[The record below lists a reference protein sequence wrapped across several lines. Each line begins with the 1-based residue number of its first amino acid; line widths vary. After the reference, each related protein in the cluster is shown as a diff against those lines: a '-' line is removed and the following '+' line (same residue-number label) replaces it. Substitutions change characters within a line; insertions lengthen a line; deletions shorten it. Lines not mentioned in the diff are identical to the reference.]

1 MNAGDSKTVSFKSR
15 MSILLEKKPPNKVY
29 ISEELDDLLKKLL
42 HVLVL
47 YSFSFPRPRQIL
59 SIEYFFP

>member
-29 ISEELDDLLKKLL
+29 ISEELDDLLKKYSMYLSYIVSRFL
-42 HVLVL
+42 VHVK
-47 YSFSFPRPRQIL
+47 
-59 SIEYFFP
+59 FFQ